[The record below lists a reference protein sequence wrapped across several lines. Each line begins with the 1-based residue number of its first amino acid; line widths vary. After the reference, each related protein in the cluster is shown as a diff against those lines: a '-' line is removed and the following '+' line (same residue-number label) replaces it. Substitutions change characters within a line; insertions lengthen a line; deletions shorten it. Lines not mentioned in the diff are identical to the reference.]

1 MPNKLVVRIVLLFL
15 LAQLIGITILYQY
28 IDFQTTAA
36 TGVTATNANNYI
48 TEPPQVENESYSFIS
63 IILSIIIGTVIIL
76 WLIKINAMMVWKL
89 WFLVSITT
97 ALTYAFYPMIHFLI
111 AEKTFAVILTIII
124 ALALGY
130 LKIFRANYIAHT
142 IGELF
147 IYAGLA
153 ALFVPI
159 LNLTSA
165 IILLV
170 LLAAYDYYMVN
181 QAGHMVTLA
190 KASVDA
196 KLISGLYAGT
206 PGGSKKEKNTE
217 PIIAKSNSKIP
228 PSSKKIKNVDSQ
240 LDPLTPDEKNMETT
254 GVMVGGGDIA
264 FPLFF
269 AGALMKHAGTLGSGL
284 LVAICATA
292 GLIVLFAIGKK
303 GKFYPAIPFVAAGCF
318 IAMGIVYLI

>member
-1 MPNKLVVRIVLLFL
+1 L
-15 LAQLIGITILYQY
+15 LAQLIGIVILSQY
-28 IDFQTTAA
+28 IDFQATAA
-36 TGVTATNANNYI
+36 TGITTTNANNYVVA
-48 TEPPQVENESYSFIS
+48 PPQVENESYSFIS
-63 IILSIIIGTVIIL
+63 IILAIIIGTVIIL
-76 WLIKINAMMVWKL
+76 WLIKIDAIIVWKI

-111 AEKTFAVILTIII
+111 AQETTAISVTI
-124 ALALGY
+124 ALALILGY

-165 IILLV
+165 IILLL

-181 QAGHMVTLA
+181 KSGHMITLA
-190 KASVDA
+190 KASVDE

-206 PGGSKKEKNTE
+206 PGGSHKQKEKKNETTVTTTIGTNTKSLHSAKVAREIKSAEHE
-217 PIIAKSNSKIP
+217 PSA
-228 PSSKKIKNVDSQ
+228 Q
-240 LDPLTPDEKNMETT
+240 TT

-269 AGALMKHAGTLGSGL
+269 AGALMKHSGTLGSGL
-284 LVAICATA
+284 LVAVCATI
-292 GLIVLFAIGKK
+292 GLCVLFAIGKR

-318 IAMGIVYLI
+318 VALGIVYFL